1 MTGKI
6 QFGVAPGAIAQVMV
20 PAFFVSFAGATGIDP
35 MPPGTLTTLELLLL
49 LLPPPPEPLLLQAA
63 RAVMLA
69 AARAIPATFL
79 LRNIIYPPL
88 LALLAPVIRTGVI
101 SLSPFSRWLPVI
113 RSAPSRGTGS
123 QYPPTRLRPV
133 SPAPP
138 YRLMPRAGR

>member
-20 PAFFVSFAGATGIDP
+20 PAFFVSPAGATGIDP
-35 MPPGTLTTLELLLL
+35 MPPGTLTTLELLL

-79 LRNIIYPPL
+79 LRNIISPPSSRCSRL
-88 LALLAPVIRTGVI
+88 FSELGSSACRPSLAGCR
-101 SLSPFSRWLPVI
+101 
-113 RSAPSRGTGS
+113 
-123 QYPPTRLRPV
+123 
-133 SPAPP
+133 
-138 YRLMPRAGR
+138 